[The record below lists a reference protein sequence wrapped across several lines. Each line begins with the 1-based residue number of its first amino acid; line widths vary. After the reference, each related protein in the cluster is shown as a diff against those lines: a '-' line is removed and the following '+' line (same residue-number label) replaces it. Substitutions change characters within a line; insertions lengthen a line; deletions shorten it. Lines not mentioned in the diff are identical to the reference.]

1 MSDHQSSARNWTPEQ
16 AEVLASFGQG
26 LAVTAGAGAGK
37 TTTLVEK
44 CVRLLQAR
52 PEARICAVSFTER
65 SASDL
70 RDKLSRALRDS
81 PGFDLSRHWI
91 TTIHGL
97 CGAILREFPAES
109 GFQGDERVLS
119 ELEAGR
125 LWQRAMES
133 LWSEEDR
140 HSTIQKVLERE
151 AKKGTESLLVRL
163 RELEATG
170 AVEKALASD
179 QADLRAV
186 GEVAARVLAR
196 YDRLK
201 KKSSGLDFGDLEK
214 AALRALEHES
224 VRRLLQAR
232 FDLVLVDEFQDT
244 NPVQARILW
253 NVIRQDQS
261 NLCVVGDP
269 KQSIYRFR
277 DADVRL
283 FEESCSKL
291 PKQCSLT
298 WNFRSHPEILKAVN
312 RICAPLFDASRLTYE
327 SLTPGRGAAE
337 FGLDPDEPA
346 VARLDVDSPERLAE
360 WIASEQSRGVP
371 LESMAILM
379 RRIRGM
385 EPWIQALSRRGI
397 PVAVGGGGLFW
408 QDPRVSELLS
418 LLSWWAFPV
427 DEWAAL
433 GFLTA
438 PWVEVPATQ
447 LDDWKR
453 GQGSFEPF
461 WNSDHPIAAA
471 LRSLRAR
478 PVRPGELL
486 LQLLEHPELESNL
499 SELSQSLLALWYR
512 CEQLSLQGCDFQ
524 EVVRR
529 LNDAVENGRREKEVP
544 PPANRGVLPIL
555 TVHASKGLEFD
566 RVFLVDFG
574 KKSRA
579 GSLPLLFSDR
589 NRGVYLTPRG
599 ADGKK
604 DERDE
609 NYRDWKNFEQA
620 AAVAESKR
628 QLYVALT
635 RARKQL
641 VFVCQQ
647 IDPEKGFER
656 DREKAFLI
664 DHWRGWLEHLGAGI
678 PVLQSRAD
686 RGGGVLSVAGLPAAS
701 EARVRRGPAAFIRSR
716 HSVSEWTVLSRCPR
730 AYADLLRRQSSVV
743 ETHEEARDQWLREKS
758 LDQDFQSRDSE
769 AGPLFQAQAPDPRS
783 LGKAV
788 HAALED
794 WLRARGQIGPGV
806 RSRLIELGQ
815 ESLLSWL
822 ESAPAPSATSFAEL
836 PFEWLV
842 DGVPLVGVLD
852 RVDELGPGEW
862 KIIDYKVSTRRK
874 TDSDLLAIYASQLEI
889 YAGALLRLLG
899 QVKLSAV
906 LVQITPEGVFET
918 EVSLDT
924 ARIPLRVESLAKRA
938 REIASLIGTGASVDG
953 IEARTGPACRTCSH
967 RDQCREL
974 HRSSGR

>member
-1 MSDHQSSARNWTPEQ
+1 MSGQQANTRSWTPEQ

-44 CVRLLQAR
+44 CVRLLQSRA
-52 PEARICAVSFTER
+52 EARLCAVSFTER

-97 CGAILREFPAES
+97 CGTILREFPAES

-125 LWQRAMES
+125 LWQRALES
-133 LWSEEDR
+133 LWSEEDPGSILQR
-140 HSTIQKVLERE
+140 VLERE
-151 AKKGTESLLVRL
+151 AKTGTESLLLRF

-179 QADLRAV
+179 QPDLRAV
-186 GEVAARVLAR
+186 GEVAARVLDR

-214 AALRALEHES
+214 AALRALGHES
-224 VRRLLQAR
+224 VRRLLQSR

-244 NPVQARILW
+244 NPIQAKILW
-253 NVIRQDQS
+253 SIIRQDQS

-291 PKQCSLT
+291 SKQCSLT
-298 WNFRSHPEILKAVN
+298 WNFRSHPEILEAVN
-312 RICAPLFDASRLTYE
+312 RLCAPLFEASQLAYEELTA
-327 SLTPGRGAAE
+327 GRAAEE
-337 FGLDPDEPA
+337 FGLAPDEPA
-346 VARLDVDSPERLAE
+346 VARLEVDTPEGLAE
-360 WIASEQSRGVP
+360 WIAAERARGVP

-385 EPWIQALSRRGI
+385 EAWIQALSRRGI

-438 PWVEVPATQ
+438 PWVGVAVAQ

-461 WNSDHPIAAA
+461 WNSRHPVAVALGP
-471 LRSLRAR
+471 LRSR

-486 LQLLEHPELESNL
+486 LQLIESPTLESEM

-512 CEQLSLQGCDFQ
+512 CEQLSLLGCDFQ

-529 LNDAVENGRREKEVP
+529 LIDAVENGRREKEVP

-589 NRGVYLTPRG
+589 NRGVYLTPRTL
-599 ADGKK
+599 DGKK

-609 NYRDWKNFEQA
+609 RYRDWKSFEQA
-620 AAVAESKR
+620 ASVAESKR

-656 DREKAFLI
+656 DREKALLI
-664 DHWRGWLEHLGAGI
+664 DHWRGWLEHLGTGI
-678 PVLQSRAD
+678 PVLQRRTGSED
-686 RGGGVLSVAGLPAAS
+686 GVLPESGQPARP
-701 EARVRRGPAAFIRSR
+701 EPRVRRAPPAFLRSR
-716 HSVSEWTVLSRCPR
+716 HSVSEWTVLARCPR
-730 AYADLLRRQSSVV
+730 AYADLLRRQNSAV
-743 ETHEEARDQWLREKS
+743 EPEQDPDHEFEVRETES
-758 LDQDFQSRDSE
+758 L
-769 AGPLFQAQAPDPRS
+769 PLFRTQAPDART

-794 WLRARGQIGPGV
+794 WLRARGRIGPEL
-806 RSRLIELGQ
+806 RSRLMELDQ
-815 ESLLSWL
+815 EALVSWL
-822 ESAPAPSATSFAEL
+822 ESSPPPPSTSFAEL

-842 DGVPLVGVLD
+842 DDVPLVGVLD
-852 RVDELGPGEW
+852 RVDEVGPGEW
-862 KIIDYKVSTRRK
+862 RIIDYKVSARRK
-874 TDSDLLAIYASQLEI
+874 SDSDLLAIYGAQLEI

-899 QVKLSAV
+899 EVKLSAV
-906 LVQITPEGVFET
+906 LVQISPEGVSET
-918 EVSLDT
+918 VVPLDT
-924 ARIPLRVESLAKRA
+924 SHVLLRVEGLAKRA
-938 REIASLIGTGASVDG
+938 REIASLIGAGTSLDG
-953 IEARTGPACRTCSH
+953 IEARTGPACRTCSY
-967 RDQCREL
+967 RDDCSEFR
-974 HRSSGR
+974 RPSGH

>member
-1 MSDHQSSARNWTPEQ
+1 MSSQQGGTRNWTPEQ
-16 AEVLASFGQG
+16 SDVLASFGQG

-44 CVRLLQAR
+44 CVRLLLAK
-52 PEARICAVSFTER
+52 PESRICAVSFTER

-97 CGAILREFPAES
+97 CGTILREFPAES

-125 LWQRAMES
+125 LWKRALES
-133 LWSEEDR
+133 LWNEEDR
-140 HSTIQKVLERE
+140 GSALQRILERE
-151 AKKGTESLLVRL
+151 AKAGTESLLARF

-170 AVEKALASD
+170 VVERALAGG
-179 QADLRAV
+179 QPDLKAV
-186 GEVAARVLAR
+186 AEVAARVLDR

-201 KKSSGLDFGDLEK
+201 KKSSGIDFGDLEK
-214 AALRALEHES
+214 AALRALEHEH

-232 FDLVLVDEFQDT
+232 FELVLVDEFQDT

-253 NVIRQDQS
+253 SIIRQDQS

-283 FEESCSKL
+283 FEESCSSL
-291 PKQCSLT
+291 AVQRSLT
-298 WNFRSHPEILKAVN
+298 WNFRSHPAILEAVN
-312 RICAPLFDASRLTYE
+312 RICDPLFDASGLAYE
-327 SLTPGRGAAE
+327 GLTPGRKAEE
-337 FGLDPDEPA
+337 FGLEPDEPA
-346 VARLDVDSPERLAE
+346 VARLDVESPEGLAR
-360 WIASEQSRGVP
+360 WIAAERSRGVS

-385 EPWIQALSRRGI
+385 EAWIQALSRSGI

-418 LLSWWAFPV
+418 LLTWWAFPV

-438 PWVEVPATQ
+438 PWVGVPASE

-453 GQGSFEPF
+453 AQGAFEPF
-461 WNSDHPIAAA
+461 WDSSHPIASA
-471 LRSLRAR
+471 LRPLRPR
-478 PVRPGELL
+478 QVRPGELL
-486 LQLLEHPELESNL
+486 LALLENSELESRL
-499 SELSQSLLALWYR
+499 SELSQSLLALWHR

-579 GSLPLLFSDR
+579 SALPLLFSDR
-589 NRGVYLTPRG
+589 NRGVYLTPRTP
-599 ADGKK
+599 DGKK
-604 DERDE
+604 DDRDE
-609 NYRDWKNFEQA
+609 IYRDWKNFEQA
-620 AAVAESKR
+620 AVVAESKR

-656 DREKAFLI
+656 DREKALLA

-678 PVLQSRAD
+678 PALEFRDRAA
-686 RGGGVLSVAGLPAAS
+686 VAPAS
-701 EARVRRGPAAFIRSR
+701 EAGPQPSLKPRIRRESPSFIRSR
-716 HSVSEWTVLSRCPR
+716 HSVSEWTVLARCPR
-730 AYADLLRRQSSVV
+730 AYADLLSRQMAMPEGQDSP
-743 ETHEEARDQWLREKS
+743 ARIEKDFAPEFES
-758 LDQDFQSRDSE
+758 QDSG
-769 AGPLFQAQAPDPRS
+769 AGPLFRAQLPDART

-794 WLRARGQIGPGV
+794 WLRGGGRIAPEI
-806 RSRLIELGQ
+806 RSRLLDLDQEALLRWIEAA
-815 ESLLSWL
+815 
-822 ESAPAPSATSFAEL
+822 APPSANSFAEL

-842 DGVPLVGVLD
+842 EGVPLVGVLD
-852 RVDELGPGEW
+852 RVDEVAPGQW
-862 KIIDYKVSTRRK
+862 RIMDYKVSTRRK
-874 TDSDLLAIYASQLEI
+874 SDDDLRALYAAQLEI
-889 YAGALLRLLG
+889 YAGALIRLLG
-899 QVKLSAV
+899 AVNLSAV

-918 EVSLDT
+918 EVHLDLVSIPSRVAALAASAGSIASIVGAGGLPDQVE
-924 ARIPLRVESLAKRA
+924 ARI
-938 REIASLIGTGASVDG
+938 G
-953 IEARTGPACRTCSH
+953 ISCRNC
-967 RDQCREL
+967 L
-974 HRSSGR
+974 HRTECSALQRR